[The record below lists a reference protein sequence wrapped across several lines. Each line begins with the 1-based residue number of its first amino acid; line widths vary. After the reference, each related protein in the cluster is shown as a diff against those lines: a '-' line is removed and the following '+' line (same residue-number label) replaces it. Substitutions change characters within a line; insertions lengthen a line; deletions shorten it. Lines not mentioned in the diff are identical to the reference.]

1 MPTRTPPSLDK
12 ETNDRYTRLVC
23 SKRAPGELLP
33 LADAT
38 LVVAAAE
45 LALATSRIGQI
56 SSGTE
61 KERERERESVLF
73 LGCMRPMSRSGGS
86 RCRCYHLSQ
95 KLIRRD
101 AEPRE
106 LARGIC

>member
-33 LADAT
+33 LSWQLADAT
-38 LVVAAAE
+38 LVVAAVE

-61 KERERERESVLF
+61 KERGSVLF